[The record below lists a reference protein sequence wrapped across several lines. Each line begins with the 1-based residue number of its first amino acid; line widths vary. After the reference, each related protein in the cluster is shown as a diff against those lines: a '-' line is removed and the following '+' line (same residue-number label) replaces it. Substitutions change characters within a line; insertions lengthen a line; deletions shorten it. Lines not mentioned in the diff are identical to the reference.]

1 MNNPE
6 RNRSLVFALYLN
18 AAIFFAILLVLISR
32 NGSSVSMAQ
41 AAPAVAPIAGG
52 DGIYV
57 MPAQYLQNVWGCY
70 VLNTQKQTL
79 SAYAFYGNSNHPEL
93 RLIASRGIEW
103 DRQLTNFN
111 TGPDPEDIKK
121 MVQLGQQPL
130 RGVRP
135 QATQPADKPD
145 QQNDNK

>member
-1 MNNPE
+1 MNKPE
-6 RNRSLVFALYLN
+6 RNRSLVLALYLN

-32 NGSSVSMAQ
+32 NGSSLSMAQ
-41 AAPAVAPIAGG
+41 AAPAAPAIAGG
-52 DGIYV
+52 DGVYV
-57 MPAQYLQNVWGCY
+57 MPAQFLERTFGCY
-70 VLNTQKQTL
+70 ILDTQKQTL
-79 SAYAFYGNSNHPEL
+79 CAYAFYGNSNHPEL
-93 RLIASRGIEW
+93 RLIASRAIAW

-145 QQNDNK
+145 QNDK